1 MKINQS
7 PIWQKLNNHYQQ
19 IVNIHMRDLFKE
31 DPNRADKF
39 SITLGDV
46 FFDYSKNRIT
56 TDTINLLCE
65 LAKEIDLSKHIEQMF
80 SGQIINTTEQ
90 RAVLHTALRN
100 PQSAPI
106 LVNGEDIMPEVR
118 MSLNKM
124 LESAE
129 NIRQGKW
136 TDIVNIG
143 IGGSDLGPAMAT
155 NALIPYAANHIKCHF
170 VSNVDGTH
178 ISETLKYLNPETTLF
193 IIASKTFTTQE
204 TLCNANTAKE
214 WLLQKAKAKNIIQN
228 HLIAVTA
235 KPQNAIEFGI
245 DKNNIFPFWDW
256 VGGRYSLWSAIGLSI
271 AIAIGAEN
279 FQQFLAGAHTM
290 DEHFRHTPFVKNIP
304 IIMALLGIWNI
315 NFFNTKTHAI
325 LPYDQYLHL
334 LPAYLQ
340 QLEMESNGKH
350 VDINGDS
357 VDYATDPIIW
367 GSVGTNGQHAF
378 HQLLMQGTQTVP
390 ADFILPLH
398 SHNPIGQHHTLL
410 YANCLAQS
418 QALMQGRTEQQVIN
432 ENTAKELAPHKVIPG
447 NVPSNTILINK
458 ITPYTLGS
466 LIALYEHKVFVQ
478 GIVWGINSFDQWG
491 VELGK
496 QLAKNITPN
505 LQDPQNIG
513 DFDSSTRGL
522 IKRYHS

>member
-1 MKINQS
+1 
-7 PIWQKLNNHYQQ
+7 
-19 IVNIHMRDLFKE
+19 
-31 DPNRADKF
+31 
-39 SITLGDV
+39 
-46 FFDYSKNRIT
+46 
-56 TDTINLLCE
+56 
-65 LAKEIDLSKHIEQMF
+65 
-80 SGQIINTTEQ
+80 
-90 RAVLHTALRN
+90 
-100 PQSAPI
+100 
-106 LVNGEDIMPEVR
+106 
-118 MSLNKM
+118 
-124 LESAE
+124 
-129 NIRQGKW
+129 
-136 TDIVNIG
+136 
-143 IGGSDLGPAMAT
+143 
-155 NALIPYAANHIKCHF
+155 
-170 VSNVDGTH
+170 
-178 ISETLKYLNPETTLF
+178 
-193 IIASKTFTTQE
+193 
-204 TLCNANTAKE
+204 
-214 WLLQKAKAKNIIQN
+214 
-228 HLIAVTA
+228 
-235 KPQNAIEFGI
+235 
-245 DKNNIFPFWDW
+245 
-256 VGGRYSLWSAIGLSI
+256 
-271 AIAIGAEN
+271 
-279 FQQFLAGAHTM
+279 M

-304 IIMALLGIWNI
+304 VIMALLGIWNI